1 MVLTVLNAIKRLVG
15 NAGLFGKFCIRQ
27 PPSFFSQELR
37 QLPIQ
42 IALHARKM
50 TKTPSRMRDDV
61 SLQ

>member
-1 MVLTVLNAIKRLVG
+1 
-15 NAGLFGKFCIRQ
+15 
-27 PPSFFSQELR
+27 
-37 QLPIQ
+37 LPIQ